1 MNAPATPTPP
11 AQDTLLLDPV
21 ALNIVNRI
29 AEGTVLE
36 GTLNFK
42 GGLLLQG
49 TLRGEGEIAG
59 RLVIW
64 HTGQL
69 QGRFRILGD
78 LIVLGHLGGV
88 TDDTDPGTVVECQG
102 TVQVASTGVC
112 TGSLSAARLRLYDG
126 GVLQGPF
133 RTLRH
138 ERQLPVLDTMA

>member
-1 MNAPATPTPP
+1 MSTATPP
-11 AQDTLLLDPV
+11 QDTLVLDPV
-21 ALNIVNRI
+21 AMHIVNRV

-36 GTLNFK
+36 GNNLNFK

-88 TDDTDPGTVVECQG
+88 TDDTDTTTAVECQG

-112 TGSLSAARLRLYDG
+112 TGSLSAARLRLYEG
-126 GVLQGPF
+126 GVMQGPF
-133 RTLRH
+133 RTLQR
-138 ERQLPVLDTMA
+138 ERLLPVLDTMA